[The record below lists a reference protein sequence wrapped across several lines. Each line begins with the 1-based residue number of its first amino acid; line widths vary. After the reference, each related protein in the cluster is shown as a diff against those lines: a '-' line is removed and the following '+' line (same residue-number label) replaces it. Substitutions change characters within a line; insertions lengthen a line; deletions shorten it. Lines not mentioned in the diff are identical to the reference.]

1 MLMYTTDGYLF
12 TFNLLGNSKDLKFLQ
27 EFSVRMTLSTFC
39 TKFDIAIRHVYF
51 LYQRSY
57 EGYMLMH
64 IVIKKIINIWYS
76 IQCVLFLTTCKIK
89 KYKVLK
95 VDWKN
100 IEKIRMYPRIGFD
113 IQVYL
118 WMIWSIKDDD
128 IILKW
133 NISATGL

>member
-1 MLMYTTDGYLF
+1 MYTTDGYLF

-100 IEKIRMYPRIGFD
+100 IEKIRMCPRIGFD

>member
-1 MLMYTTDGYLF
+1 MYTTDGYLF

-118 WMIWSIKDDD
+118 WIIWSIKDDD

>member
-64 IVIKKIINIWYS
+64 IVIKKIINI
-76 IQCVLFLTTCKIK
+76 
-89 KYKVLK
+89 
-95 VDWKN
+95 
-100 IEKIRMYPRIGFD
+100 
-113 IQVYL
+113 
-118 WMIWSIKDDD
+118 
-128 IILKW
+128 
-133 NISATGL
+133 

>member
-1 MLMYTTDGYLF
+1 MYTTDGYLF

-118 WMIWSIKDDD
+118 WMIWSIKNDD

>member
-1 MLMYTTDGYLF
+1 MYTPDGYLF

>member
-1 MLMYTTDGYLF
+1 MYTTDGYLF

>member
-1 MLMYTTDGYLF
+1 MYTTDGYLF

-95 VDWKN
+95 GDWKN
-100 IEKIRMYPRIGFD
+100 IEKIRLYPRIGFD